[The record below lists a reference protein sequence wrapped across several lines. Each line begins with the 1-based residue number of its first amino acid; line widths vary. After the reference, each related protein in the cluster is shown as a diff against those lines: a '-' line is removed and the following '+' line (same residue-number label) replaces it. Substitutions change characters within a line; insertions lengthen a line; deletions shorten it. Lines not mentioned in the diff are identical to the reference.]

1 MTIKQ
6 LTNAL
11 QKEFGNKKF
20 ASTVPNRRN
29 KRVADGWACPGN
41 GKWTRAVKAAGL
53 PWDKY
58 WSGANP
64 TPSTQYPQETPIF
77 LV

>member
-6 LTNAL
+6 LTRAL
-11 QKEFGNKKF
+11 QKEFAGKKLP
-20 ASTVPNRRN
+20 TVPNRRN
-29 KRVADGWACPGN
+29 KRVAQGWACPGN
-41 GKWTRAVKAAGL
+41 AKWTRAVKAAGL
-53 PWDKY
+53 SWDKY